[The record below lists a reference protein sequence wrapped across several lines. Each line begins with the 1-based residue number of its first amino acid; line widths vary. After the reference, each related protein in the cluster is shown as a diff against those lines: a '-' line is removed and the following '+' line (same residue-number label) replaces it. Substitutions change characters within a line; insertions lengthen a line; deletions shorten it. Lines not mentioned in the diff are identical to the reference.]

1 MNENIFDSNLN
12 IDSASIVKGTIKTI
26 EINNEDIPLEQ
37 VDVGENKNIFDPS
50 ISIDKNTVVEKGVI
64 SKLYVNGRNI
74 PLKSEE
80 PPVPDHLILYTW
92 SRSESYNVYTLL
104 ENPEGFDGTSYGVMY
119 GTSWID
125 EDGKLHYPGYRDYE
139 DKYSYAIQTVTSDTI
154 SSRNEGSYT
163 SKTYTRLGSVET
175 PFASD
180 ATVLYAFDN
189 LNSSDTM
196 YRYADSLDAEYLF
209 DFKDGQTY
217 PKGEWTFVSETVELK
232 NRYIDE

>member
-37 VDVGENKNIFDPS
+37 VDIGENKNIFDSS
-50 ISIDKNTVVEKGVI
+50 ISIDKNTIVDKGVI
-64 SKLYVNGRNI
+64 SQLYVNGHNI

-80 PPVPDHLILYTW
+80 PPVPGHLILYTW
-92 SRSESYNVYTLL
+92 SRPDSYNVYTLL

-119 GTSWID
+119 GTSWVD
-125 EDGKLHYPGYRDYE
+125 EDGKLHYAGNGNDE
-139 DKYSYAIQTVTSDTI
+139 DEYYYAIKTTTPDTI
-154 SSRNEGSYT
+154 TSRDDDGHISN
-163 SKTYTRLGSVET
+163 TYTRIGSVET

-180 ATVLYAFDN
+180 TTVLYAFDN

-209 DFKDGQTY
+209 DFKDGQIY
-217 PKGEWTFVSETVELK
+217 PKGEWTFVSETAELK